1 MKHVCEFWIN
11 INQTAP
17 QSPGPA
23 VRASAFGELN

>member
-17 QSPGPA
+17 QSAGA
-23 VRASAFGELN
+23 GARSTGFGDLI